1 MTDPVPSAIVARCQA
16 MFDEAHA
23 RGEEPVGF
31 AMSEDLA
38 QPGTPAELVEVA
50 GRPVV
55 NEVRLPPNSVYLV
68 IDGGGLPG

>member
-1 MTDPVPSAIVARCQA
+1 MTDLAARCQTMLDDA
-16 MFDEAHA
+16 LA

-50 GRPVV
+50 GLPVV
-55 NEVRLPPNSVYLV
+55 NEVRLRHDDPEQVA
-68 IDGGGLPG
+68 